1 MGIIKF
7 KSELKL
13 PSNRK
18 FGFFFSIIFL
28 FLFCY
33 FLFINEKNLALIF
46 GSICVLFFFIT
57 ILKENLLFPLN
68 YIWMR
73 IGILLGKLVSPIIL
87 GIIFFFMFTP
97 VAVIIRIIGRDE
109 LRLRLKSQE
118 SYWIKRKSS
127 IKKDSFERQ
136 F

>member
-1 MGIIKF
+1 
-7 KSELKL
+7 
-13 PSNRK
+13 
-18 FGFFFSIIFL
+18 
-28 FLFCY
+28 
-33 FLFINEKNLALIF
+33 
-46 GSICVLFFFIT
+46 
-57 ILKENLLFPLN
+57 
-68 YIWMR
+68 MR